1 MSIATAASSMLEIP
15 RLTTRGRELD
25 LSEDAFG
32 FLRTSND
39 IAEDSQA
46 LQERMTEDGYL
57 YMPGLLDRSL
67 IKEARHVLLERLEAQ
82 GWLHPDYPRDEA
94 VVAENRNSY
103 FMPDLAKDNA
113 PLLSALYDGPMMT
126 FFERLVGG
134 TVRHFDFTWMRAVT
148 PGNSTAP
155 HCDIV
160 YMGRGTPRL
169 YTAWT
174 PLGDVDLSLG
184 GLMVLENSHKLG
196 GKLGNYLERDVDSF
210 CANGPNAEKI
220 AEGKMN
226 WESWEDPAKEWDGA
240 ITHDAI
246 QLREQLGGR
255 WLTSPHYQMGDVL
268 IFSVHTVH
276 ASLDNPSNRIRLS
289 SDTRYQRADEPADER
304 WIGER
309 PIAHGIAG
317 KRGRIC

>member
-1 MSIATAASSMLEIP
+1 MSAVTLP
-15 RLTTRGRELD
+15 NLTTRGVALD
-25 LSEDAFG
+25 QSADAFG
-32 FLRTSND
+32 FLRTSHE
-39 IAEDSQA
+39 IAEDGAA
-46 LQERMTEDGYL
+46 LQSRMAEDGYL

-67 IKEARHVLLERLEAQ
+67 IAEVRQVLLHRLDEQ
-82 GWLHPDYPRDEA
+82 GWLNPDYPLDDA
-94 VVAENRNSY
+94 VVAPDRSSY
-103 FMPDLAKDNA
+103 FMADLAKNNA
-113 PLLSALYDGPMMT
+113 PLFSALYQGPMMR
-126 FFERLVGG
+126 FFECLLGG
-134 TVRHFDFTWMRAVT
+134 PVRHFDFTWVRVVT

-184 GLMVLENSHKLG
+184 GLMVLENSHRRG
-196 GKLGNYLERDVDSF
+196 EKLGNYLQRDVDSF

-220 AEGKMN
+220 ASGKMN
-226 WESWEDPAKEWDGA
+226 WESWEDPTKEWDGA
-240 ITHDAI
+240 ITHDVRL
-246 QLREQLGGR
+246 LREQLGGR

-268 IFSVHTVH
+268 VFAINTVH

-304 WIGER
+304 WIGAQ
-309 PIAHGIAG
+309 PIAHGLAG

>member
-1 MSIATAASSMLEIP
+1 MSTVTAAEPPLRTF
-15 RLTTRGRELD
+15 RLTARGKEID
-25 LSEDAFG
+25 LSDDAFG
-32 FLRTSND
+32 FLRTSAD
-39 IAEDSQA
+39 IAQDGAA
-46 LQERMTEDGYL
+46 LRGRMAEDGYL
-57 YMPGLLDRSL
+57 YMPGLLNRDL
-67 IKEARHVLLERLEAQ
+67 IQEVRHVLLERLNAQ
-82 GWLHPDYPRDEA
+82 GWLHPGFPQDEA

-103 FMPDLAKDNA
+103 FMADLAKNNA
-113 PLLSALYDGPMMT
+113 PLFSALYDGPMMA
-126 FFERLVGG
+126 FFERLLGG
-134 TVRHFDFTWMRAVT
+134 AVRHFDYTWMRVVT

-174 PLGDVDLSLG
+174 PLGDIDLSLG
-184 GLMVLENSHKLG
+184 GLMVLENSHRRG
-196 GKLGNYLERDVDSF
+196 ERLGNYLERDVDSF

-220 AEGKMN
+220 VQGKMN

-240 ITHDAI
+240 ITHDAVR
-246 QLREQLGGR
+246 LREQLGGR
-255 WLTSPHYQMGDVL
+255 WLTAPNYRMGDVL
-268 IFSVHTVH
+268 VFSMRTVH

-304 WIGER
+304 WIGEQ
-309 PIAHGIAG
+309 PIAHGVAG